1 MFSQNQ
7 ESRHVHTRDK
17 IDFLIGVKIVL
28 KPSLSQYKLVSDCP
42 ICFIIHKSTCLW
54 FLDRKQENSQ
64 MKNVSSGVGL
74 SLFPKTYNISLETHY
89 LEFYTFYLS

>member
-7 ESRHVHTRDK
+7 ESRHIYVRTRDQ

-42 ICFIIHKSTCLW
+42 IRFINHK
-54 FLDRKQENSQ
+54 
-64 MKNVSSGVGL
+64 
-74 SLFPKTYNISLETHY
+74 NISL
-89 LEFYTFYLS
+89 